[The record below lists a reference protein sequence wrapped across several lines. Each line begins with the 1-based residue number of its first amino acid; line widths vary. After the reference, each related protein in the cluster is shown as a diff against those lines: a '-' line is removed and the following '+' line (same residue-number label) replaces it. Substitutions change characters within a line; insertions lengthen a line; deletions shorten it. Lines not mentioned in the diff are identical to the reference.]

1 MRRRTNAADFIWTLE
16 KANALQGW
24 TGDSTATVSTES
36 HNDGIETVVL
46 READSVGGDP
56 KKFLRLKVAYQP

>member
-24 TGDSTATVSTES
+24 TGDSTATV
-36 HNDGIETVVL
+36 VL
-46 READSVGGDP
+46 READGVGGDP